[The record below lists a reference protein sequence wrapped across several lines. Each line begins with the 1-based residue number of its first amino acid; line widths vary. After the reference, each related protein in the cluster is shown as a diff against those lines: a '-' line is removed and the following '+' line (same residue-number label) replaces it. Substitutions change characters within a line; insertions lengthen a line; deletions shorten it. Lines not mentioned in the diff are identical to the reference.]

1 MCGFCFCRT
10 TELSSGEG
18 LLEPAA
24 VKRRRA
30 GPRERLKVHPAGGAA
45 LLPAR
50 AGAAGGGA
58 LAASLLGAR
67 LESCRAGGG
76 LSRAGSRVA
85 VPLVRGHARPWVRLR
100 KFH

>member
-1 MCGFCFCRT
+1 MCGFCVCRT
-10 TELSSGEG
+10 TERSSAEG

-30 GPRERLKVHPAGGAA
+30 GARERLKVHPAGEAV

-58 LAASLLGAR
+58 LTASLLGAPW
-67 LESCRAGGG
+67 RAAARGGG
-76 LSRAGSRVA
+76 RALARRLLSCG
-85 VPLVRGHARPWVRLR
+85 PIGPGARPSPSEA
-100 KFH
+100 